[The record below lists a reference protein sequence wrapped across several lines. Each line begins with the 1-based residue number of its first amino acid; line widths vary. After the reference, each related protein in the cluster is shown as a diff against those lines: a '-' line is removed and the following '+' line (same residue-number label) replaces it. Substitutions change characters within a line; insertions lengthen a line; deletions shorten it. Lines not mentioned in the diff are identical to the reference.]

1 MRLSFATRFWGY
13 AALFDRVDRAGDVFR
28 GGAFG
33 EAGEVP
39 LLVQHGGAAVGSVR
53 VVEDGRG
60 LRVAGEVEGPAA
72 GLVRSGALVGLSVG
86 YRPVEVR
93 QGAYRELRR
102 VELVEVSLVA
112 QPMQALARV
121 EWVEGGRPV

>member
-1 MRLSFATRFWGY
+1 MRLRFEGY

-28 GGAFG
+28 GGAFA
-33 EAGEVP
+33 EGEVP
-39 LLVQHGGAAVGSVR
+39 LLVQHRGAAVGSVR
-53 VVEDGRG
+53 VVEDERG

-72 GLVRSGALVGLSVG
+72 GLVRAGALVGLSVG
-86 YRPVEVR
+86 YRPIEVR

-121 EWVEGGRPV
+121 EWVSAEGGT